1 MNVINRLIVM
11 VELIVAL
18 LIVPAAIVV
27 VLFFFPGIAGIL
39 NNLARSLTDSATV
52 FLVQLICV
60 LTLLTVFFIVI
71 LLLFLEL
78 STPRAHLFQVQV
90 TDGRVQVTEQAIVQR
105 LEHSIAQI
113 AEIAL
118 VKAHVVASKGNAIEA
133 FIELETSPQ
142 VNVPQKTQEVIAL
155 AKQVL
160 EQQIGLKVA
169 QVRVRLNYSRVQA
182 KSQNA

>member
-18 LIVPAAIVV
+18 LIVPAAIVA
-27 VLFFFPGIAGIL
+27 VLFFLPSLAGTL
-39 NNLARSLTDSATV
+39 NNLARSLTNGATA
-52 FLVQLICV
+52 FLIQMICV
-60 LTLLTVFFIVI
+60 LTLLTIFVVVL
-71 LLLFLEL
+71 LLLFLEV
-78 STPRAHLFQVQV
+78 SAPRPRHLQIQV
-90 TDGRVQVTEQAIVQR
+90 TEGHVEVTEQAIVQR

-133 FIELETSPQ
+133 LIELETSPE

-182 KSQNA
+182 QSQKG